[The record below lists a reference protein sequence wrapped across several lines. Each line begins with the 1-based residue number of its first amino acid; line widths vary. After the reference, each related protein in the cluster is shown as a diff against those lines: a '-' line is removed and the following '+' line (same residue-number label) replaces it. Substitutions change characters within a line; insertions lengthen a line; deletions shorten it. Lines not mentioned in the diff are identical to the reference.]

1 MDLDI
6 IFKIA
11 GVGIIVAVLNMIL
24 KKSEREEY
32 GLIVTIAGLIVV
44 LLVIIDEIASL
55 FETVK
60 SVFGFCELWIL
71 LKSHRSALFQLFYA
85 GCLIRIRTNMRF
97 TSK

>member
-60 SVFGFCELWIL
+60 AVFGF
-71 LKSHRSALFQLFYA
+71 
-85 GCLIRIRTNMRF
+85 
-97 TSK
+97 

>member
-11 GVGIIVAVLNMIL
+11 GVGIIVADLNMIL

-60 SVFGFCELWIL
+60 SVFGF
-71 LKSHRSALFQLFYA
+71 
-85 GCLIRIRTNMRF
+85 
-97 TSK
+97 

>member
-1 MDLDI
+1 MNLDI

-11 GVGIIVAVLNMIL
+11 GVGIIVAILNMIL

-60 SVFGFCELWIL
+60 SVFGF
-71 LKSHRSALFQLFYA
+71 
-85 GCLIRIRTNMRF
+85 
-97 TSK
+97 

>member
-60 SVFGFCELWIL
+60 SVFG
-71 LKSHRSALFQLFYA
+71 Q
-85 GCLIRIRTNMRF
+85 
-97 TSK
+97 

>member
-11 GVGIIVAVLNMIL
+11 GVGIIVSVLNMIL

-60 SVFGFCELWIL
+60 SVFGF
-71 LKSHRSALFQLFYA
+71 
-85 GCLIRIRTNMRF
+85 
-97 TSK
+97 